1 MVVGGRRAAACAS
14 FLGLRPLDG
23 WLRLVKAVVNE
34 VGPPLRHLPLSIAQE
49 VSGPPGTLA
58 PDAEIGGGPISLH
71 TAIGLGL
78 LWGGDHAQLL
88 HHPHSV
94 VVTAGCIDTDPSA
107 GRRYFGISDR
117 SLIETTHVHHAMWVM
132 STETCCYSAERVE

>member
-1 MVVGGRRAAACAS
+1 MVVGGRRGAACAS

-58 PDAEIGGGPISLH
+58 SDAEISGGPISLH
-71 TAIGLGL
+71 TAI
-78 LWGGDHAQLL
+78 
-88 HHPHSV
+88 
-94 VVTAGCIDTDPSA
+94 TAGAGSPKGTAPGLPTANRRSG
-107 GRRYFGISDR
+107 GRR
-117 SLIETTHVHHAMWVM
+117 
-132 STETCCYSAERVE
+132 

>member
-1 MVVGGRRAAACAS
+1 MVVGGRRGAACAS

-58 PDAEIGGGPISLH
+58 SDAEISGGPISLH
-71 TAIGLGL
+71 TAI
-78 LWGGDHAQLL
+78 
-88 HHPHSV
+88 
-94 VVTAGCIDTDPSA
+94 TAGCIDTDPSA
-107 GRRYFGISDR
+107 GRRYFGQSDKP
-117 SLIETTHVHHAMWVM
+117 LIETTHVHHAIRVM
-132 STETCCYSAERVE
+132 STETCCYSAECVE